1 MEYIKIIVAA
11 LVSFAALFIL
21 TKIMGN
27 RQMSQVSMFD
37 YVSSIAI
44 GSIAGE
50 MAVMSTD
57 SILKPLAAMVVLT
70 ILTLIVSYSTC
81 KSILIRRFFEGHIVL
96 LYLNGQ
102 IYEKNLLSAKM
113 DIDELLSACRVNGYF
128 DLEEVY
134 AVYLETNGQISVIPR
149 SMNRPVT
156 PSDLK
161 LETIQDQ
168 PLPNV
173 IMDGNIM
180 LDILKP
186 TGKSVQWV
194 ECQLKD
200 QDVTDIKEVIL
211 GTYDKNSDKL
221 NIYLKYHKKYKV
233 DIFE

>member
-1 MEYIKIIVAA
+1 MEYVKIIVAA

-57 SILKPLAAMVVLT
+57 SILKPLAAMLVLT
-70 ILTLIVSYSTC
+70 LLTLIVSHSTC
-81 KSILIRRFFEGHIVL
+81 KSIILRRFFEGHVVL
-96 LYLNGQ
+96 LFQNGQ
-102 IYEKNLLSAKM
+102 VYERNLLSAKM

-128 DLEEVY
+128 DLEEVH
-134 AVYLETNGQISVIPR
+134 AIYLETNGQISVIPK
-149 SMNRPVT
+149 SKNRPVT

-161 LETIQDQ
+161 LDPIQDQ

-180 LDILKP
+180 SDSLGI
-186 TGKSVQWV
+186 TGKDEKWII
-194 ECQLKD
+194 EQL
-200 QDVTDIKEVIL
+200 QGNDVFDIKEVIL
-211 GTYDKNSDKL
+211 ATYDRNSERL
-221 NIYLKYHKKYKV
+221 NIYLKYHKKYKL